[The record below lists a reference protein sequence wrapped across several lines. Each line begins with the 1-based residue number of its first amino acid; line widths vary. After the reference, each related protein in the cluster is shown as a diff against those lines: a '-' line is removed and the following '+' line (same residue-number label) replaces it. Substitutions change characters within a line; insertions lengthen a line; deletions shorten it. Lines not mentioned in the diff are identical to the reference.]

1 MASTGAPETPRQ
13 KMIMLMYLVLT
24 AMLALNVDKKV
35 LDAFAAVNEGFM
47 STIENFTDKNET
59 VYTQFNNA
67 AQENP
72 QKVGEL
78 NRKVIRIKQHSDS
91 IYNYIAQLK
100 EMLVKRADG
109 PEGNVNNIK
118 LKEDLN
124 SSGEL
129 MIAMKY
135 GTRLKGAIESYKD
148 SLLKIFDPRD
158 SAQFESVRKCLDTS
172 SPPVP
177 QGIRPSWEVSK
188 FEGYPLIAVITLMS
202 KMQSDIR
209 NSEADAISYLHAKID
224 ATSFKFNKLKAQVIP
239 KSDYVLQGDVYEAKV
254 FISAIDTTAAPDI
267 VVNGNKLKVLPG
279 ENAGI
284 YTASGTSEGTF
295 KWSGFI
301 NFKNPSGMIVK
312 YPFEEEYQV
321 SKPSA
326 IVSATKM
333 NVIYKGL
340 ANPISISAPG
350 MSSRDLKVSM
360 TKGRITQA
368 GNNFLAYP
376 EASIGDTAIVT
387 VTATVDN
394 VVKLMGIQ
402 KFRIKLV
409 PPPIAIVADKSSG
422 TIDKNLLLLQQALF
436 AKMVDFDFDMKF
448 SIQSFLLS
456 GSRGSSYIEEKSDAN
471 RFSKRQMDFVR
482 TLSTGSKILISD
494 IVAKGEDGTTRDLP
508 PISLQIN

>member
-1 MASTGAPETPRQ
+1 
-13 KMIMLMYLVLT
+13 
-24 AMLALNVDKKV
+24 
-35 LDAFAAVNEGFM
+35 M

-59 VYTQFNNA
+59 VYTQFYNA

-91 IYNYIAQLK
+91 IYNYIGQLK

-129 MIAMKY
+129 MIAMKN
-135 GTRLKGAIESYKD
+135 GTRLKGAIETYKD
-148 SLLKIFDPRD
+148 SLIKIFDPRD
-158 SAQFESVRKCLDTS
+158 SAQIESVRKCLDTS
-172 SPPVP
+172 APPVP
-177 QGIRPSWEVSK
+177 QGIRPTWEVSK

-209 NSEADAISYLHAKID
+209 NSEADAINYLHAKID
-224 ATSFKFNKLKAQVIP
+224 ATSFKFNKLKAQVIA
-239 KSDYVLQGDVYEAKV
+239 KSDYVLQGDNYEARV
-254 FISAIDTTAAPDI
+254 FLSAIDTTAVPEI
-267 VVNGNKLKVLPG
+267 FVTGGGKLDVKPG
-279 ENAGI
+279 DNAGI
-284 YTASGTSEGTF
+284 YTARGNNEGPV
-295 KWSGFI
+295 KWSGYI
-301 NFKNPSGMIVK
+301 KFKTPSGKIDI

-326 IVSATKM
+326 TVSATKM

-350 MSSRDLKVSM
+350 ISSRDLRVSM

-376 EASIGDTAIVT
+376 EASIGDTAVVT

-409 PPPIAIVADKSSG
+409 PPPIAIVADKGSG
-422 TIDKNLLLLQQALF
+422 TIDKNLLLLQQAVF

-456 GSRGSSYIEEKSDAN
+456 GSRGSSYFEIKSEAN
-471 RFSKRQMDFVR
+471 RFSKTQMDFVR
-482 TLSTGSKILISD
+482 SLNTGSKILISN